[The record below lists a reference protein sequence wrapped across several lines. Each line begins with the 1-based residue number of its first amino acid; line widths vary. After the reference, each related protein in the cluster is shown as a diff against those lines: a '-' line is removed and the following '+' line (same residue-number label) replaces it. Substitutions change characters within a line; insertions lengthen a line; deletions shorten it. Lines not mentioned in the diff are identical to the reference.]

1 MKIGVI
7 GLGAVGYTVKSGFEE
22 LGHDVYSF
30 DIKDGSTLNDVLN
43 TQVCYICVPTPQ
55 SENGACDISIVNKV
69 VGDLNS
75 HLYEGVIAIKSTVKP
90 GTTKILQETYPA
102 RKICFV
108 PEFLRER
115 CAFTDFTENHDVCI
129 IGTDDSKTF
138 NLIKET
144 HGHFPRKFIQTTTTE
159 AEICK
164 YFNNIYNA
172 SLIVFANSFYEICKS
187 LDVDYKKVKS
197 AIINR
202 DHINDVYLDCNK
214 NLRGFGGMCLP
225 KDTAAMSSLAKENNL
240 NIEFFESLLLENKKY
255 KTTVF
260 KGMRK

>member
-144 HGHFPRKFIQTTTTE
+144 HAHFPRKFIQTTTT
-159 AEICK
+159 
-164 YFNNIYNA
+164 
-172 SLIVFANSFYEICKS
+172 
-187 LDVDYKKVKS
+187 
-197 AIINR
+197 
-202 DHINDVYLDCNK
+202 
-214 NLRGFGGMCLP
+214 
-225 KDTAAMSSLAKENNL
+225 
-240 NIEFFESLLLENKKY
+240 
-255 KTTVF
+255 
-260 KGMRK
+260 